1 MALKKKGISLLNAFA
16 CTTRRHYASHSKHSR
31 HHLPSNL
38 SRTLTRQAALDIHPE
53 VLSAL
58 SSSSRKPVVALE
70 TAIVTNGMP
79 PPTNLKIALKLE
91 QIIREQGAVPAT
103 IGIVGGRVKIGLTRE
118 ELERLADTEG
128 NKKLVKVSRRDIGPI
143 ISQKLDG
150 GTTICGTLI
159 FAHLAGIR
167 VFATGGLGGV
177 HRGGQDTMDVS
188 ADLHELTRC
197 PVGVVSCGV
206 KSILDI
212 GRTLEYLET
221 LGVPVVTYGNTY
233 NFPAFFCGQS
243 DFNTSWK
250 VNDPR
255 AAAEI
260 LDAQA
265 RLGLQNGTLFAA
277 PMPEQFATQGAEV
290 KAAVD
295 QAIRDSEENGMS
307 KKGKEVTPW
316 LLARVL
322 ELTGGKS
329 LENNVALIE
338 NTAVIGGQIAVELA
352 KLEQER
358 QEDSSDKLGRS
369 TISAQSSIRDTSN
382 SYETSQNQSSLQDW
396 STETTSE
403 PKAPPK
409 LIVIGAAAVD
419 VTGRVSRGLVQV
431 ISQTTAPGTVV
442 LTVGGVARNMAEAAH
457 RVLSAGPG
465 AQPDA
470 TLLVSPIGRKDEFSS
485 FIVDEH
491 DLLGM
496 RHDGLLRTSEHR
508 TAVCDMVL
516 DASGALVGGVADMDI
531 IRNVPE
537 SAVLDRI
544 RDENPALVV
553 MDGNLS
559 QTTISSILKYCWSH
573 SNPIPSFFEPT
584 SISKSS
590 SILPGILE
598 QLVTNDRATVESPV
612 TYAAPNT
619 LELAHMYREANS
631 ETRGMINHRVWWEV
645 LHNFN
650 LGSQWRLDLETLA
663 KRPACPTKEKGDL
676 SFLTRDGI
684 AQMAI
689 NLLPFF
695 QNLVIK
701 CGDKGVVVVMRISGE
716 DVINSPW
723 ALEHSNPVKGY
734 IVAKGLHGK
743 EIVVLKHFPA
753 IPVEPEEVV
762 SVTGAGDSLAGA
774 LCASLVKDPNIF
786 QTPEKLD
793 AAIHHAQRAAVL
805 SLHSVRAISPLLGE
819 ELAKAQ

>member
-1 MALKKKGISLLNAFA
+1 MTLNKKGLSLLNAFA
-16 CTTRRHYASHSKHSR
+16 YTTRRHYASHSKRSLHP
-31 HHLPSNL
+31 LPNNL
-38 SRTLTRQAALDIHPE
+38 SRTLARQAALDIHPE

-58 SSSSRKPVVALE
+58 SSSSRKPIVALE

-79 PPTNLKIALKLE
+79 PPTNLEIALKLE

-128 NKKLVKVSRRDIGPI
+128 NQNLVKVSRRDIGPI
-143 ISQKLDG
+143 ISQRLDG

-221 LGVPVVTYGNTY
+221 LGIPVVTYGNTY
-233 NFPAFFCGQS
+233 NFPAFFCGES

-277 PMPEQFATQGAEV
+277 PMPEQFAAQGAEV

-295 QAIRDSEENGMS
+295 QAIRESEENGMS

-329 LENNVALIE
+329 LENS
-338 NTAVIGGQIAVELA
+338 GQIAVELA
-352 KLEQER
+352 RLEEER
-358 QEDSSDKLGRS
+358 HEESSDKLGRS
-369 TISAQSSIRDTSN
+369 TASAQPSIRATSN
-382 SYETSQNQSSLQDW
+382 SYETSQDQSSQDW

-409 LIVIGAAAVD
+409 LIVVGAAAVD
-419 VTGRVSRGLVQV
+419 VTGRVSRGLVRV

-457 RVLSAGPG
+457 RVLSSGPD

-531 IRNVPE
+531 IHNVPE

-553 MDGNLS
+553 VDGNLS
-559 QTTISSILKYCWSH
+559 QTTISSILKYCWNR

-598 QLVTNDRATVESPV
+598 QLVTNDRAATESPV

-619 LELAHMYREANS
+619 IELAHMYREANS

-663 KRPACPTKEKGDL
+663 RQPACPAKGKGDL

-689 NLLPFF
+689 NILPFF

-716 DVINSPW
+716 NAKNSPW

-774 LCASLVKDPNIF
+774 LCASLVKDPTTF
-786 QTPEKLD
+786 QTSEKLD
-793 AAIHHAQRAAVL
+793 AAVHIAQRAAVL

-819 ELAKAQ
+819 ESAKAQ